1 MLFGFAEAENLFVT
15 DDGWDARYV
24 PLTIL
29 RQPFLIGFQE
39 SFEAGVPQRTPVV
52 HVDLVWLALVAVFFS
67 VIGAFYYI
75 RIVKLMYFDA
85 SETEEPLAVSTD
97 MQIAVSLNGLAVL
110 ALGLF
115 PGGLLAVC
123 AAVLA

>member
-1 MLFGFAEAENLFVT
+1 
-15 DDGWDARYV
+15 
-24 PLTIL
+24 
-29 RQPFLIGFQE
+29 
-39 SFEAGVPQRTPVV
+39 
-52 HVDLVWLALVAVFFS
+52 
-67 VIGAFYYI
+67 
-75 RIVKLMYFDA
+75 MYFDA
-85 SETEEPLAVSTD
+85 SETQEPLVVSTD